1 MVLME
6 SMHNAITLENIS
18 EAGLDYATESLE
30 LAKEKVSDENLQ
42 AKGINDPDFF
52 KSLGLFTIILVVM
65 LALLGIY
72 YLIKLC
78 SNVPCFGKI
87 KILLKKKLFYSS
99 WIRYLIESNLKV
111 THNSIFFLAITGGF
125 SDKV

>member
-1 MVLME
+1 
-6 SMHNAITLENIS
+6 MHNAITLENIS